1 MTLPPEPYSD
11 MSSPVTAPGI
21 APGAGMATPARHIT
35 EPYRQLGVWAL
46 LAANGVLLFLG
57 VSRLLF
63 VIDGWAAD
71 FGARSAA
78 GFGDFVGPLA
88 LGLPLAAVLVATH
101 VPPMV
106 ARSRA
111 VLITALAQL
120 GTSALFG
127 AITFLGAFAYGLPS
141 VRATLEGLLE
151 RTTWLAL
158 LVFVGIVVF
167 RVLTGLFPAPPKR
180 YAVYTAPVYG
190 RPYPGQPM
198 FPHQP
203 LPSAGPDRPAGLDLP
218 GMGPAPYPEP
228 DYDDE
233 LFDQPTSQTGWP
245 VVPPPPTPTLAEF
258 EPTMRV
264 TPVTAPL
271 NGEATRRLR
280 PPEPPAPPPTDGGP
294 PATGESPDGA
304 GQPGQPSNPA

>member
-1 MTLPPEPYSD
+1 MPPEPYAD

-21 APGAGMATPARHIT
+21 VPGAGAATPARLIT
-35 EPYRQLGVWAL
+35 EPYRQLAAWAL
-46 LAANGVLLFLG
+46 LAANGVFLFLG

-63 VIDGWAAD
+63 VIDGWASD
-71 FGARSAA
+71 FGTRSAA
-78 GFGDFVGPLA
+78 RFGDFVGPLA

-101 VPPMV
+101 VAPMV

-127 AITFLGAFAYGLPS
+127 AITFLGAFADGLSS

-167 RVLTGLFPAPPKR
+167 RVLTGLFPSPPKR
-180 YAVYTAPVYG
+180 YAVYSSPVYG

-203 LPSAGPDRPAGLDLP
+203 VPASGIDLP
-218 GMGPAPYPEP
+218 GREPSPAPASYAEP
-228 DYDDE
+228 DVDYDDE

-245 VVPPPPTPTLAEF
+245 VVPPPPTPVLTGF
-258 EPTMRV
+258 EPTVHV

-271 NGEATRRLR
+271 NGEATRRML
-280 PPEPPAPPPTDGGP
+280 PPDPPPGDDASPAPG
-294 PATGESPDGA
+294 S
-304 GQPGQPSNPA
+304 GQPGPPTNPA